1 MTTSYEHF
9 HEGEVAVHAAW
20 GTDTEAYEQQSRQ
33 MMRPEVNPQEHV
45 FIEGLSFSMA
55 GTIDDEGR
63 PWASPLLSGGDPLF
77 RVASPTTISIDAQ
90 PVEGDPM
97 RANIA
102 DNAELGV
109 LFFSTETR
117 RRAKS
122 IGQASIAE
130 NGTIAYQMTRL
141 FGICPK
147 YIFKRLHQPA
157 AQTPS
162 LAPETRTALN
172 DEDRLQLQHSDTA
185 FFASFSPHG
194 ADVTHRGGSPG
205 FIEVVGPDELEI
217 PDYFGNGMYNTLGN
231 LRLDD
236 RLGLTAVD
244 FTTGRNLQLTGRATV
259 RSTGLSLPHPERS
272 VSLTIDDVRVSWAPI
287 GQWVDIEPSRYS
299 PKI

>member
-1 MTTSYEHF
+1 MTTYEHF
-9 HEGEVAVHAAW
+9 HAGEVAVHADW
-20 GTDTEAYEQQSRQ
+20 GTDTAAYEDQSRQ

-45 FIEGLSFSMA
+45 FIEDLTFSMA
-55 GTIDDEGR
+55 GTIDTQGR
-63 PWASPLLSGGDPLF
+63 PWASPLFSGGEPLF
-77 RVASPTTISIDAQ
+77 RVTNPTTVSIDAL
-90 PVEGDPM
+90 PVDGDLM

-102 DNAELGV
+102 DNTELSV

-122 IGQASIAE
+122 IGHGSIT
-130 NGTIAYQMTRL
+130 NSGTISYEMTRL

-147 YIFKRLHQPA
+147 YIFKRIHQPA
-157 AQTPS
+157 LQTS
-162 LAPETRTALN
+162 LPEPETRTAL
-172 DEDRLQLQHSDTA
+172 DEQDRLQLRSSDTA

-236 RLGLTAVD
+236 RLALTAVD
-244 FTTGRNLQLTGRATV
+244 LTTGRNLQLTGRASV
-259 RSTGLSLPHPERS
+259 RKTGLTLPNPERS
-272 VSLTIDDVRVSWAPI
+272 VSLKIDDVRVSWVSV
-287 GQWVDIEPSRYS
+287 GQWVDVEPSRYS

>member
-1 MTTSYEHF
+1 MTTYEHF
-9 HEGEVAVHAAW
+9 HEGEVAMHADW
-20 GTDTEAYEQQSRQ
+20 GTDTEAYERQSRQ
-33 MMRPEVNPQEHV
+33 MMRPEVNPHEHV
-45 FIEGLSFSMA
+45 FIEELSFSMA
-55 GTIDDEGR
+55 GTIDAQGR

-77 RVASPTTISIDAQ
+77 RVTSPTTISIDAL
-90 PVEGDPM
+90 PIDGDPM

-109 LFFSTETR
+109 LFFSMETR

-122 IGQASIAE
+122 IGQASITE
-130 NGTIAYQMTRL
+130 NDSIDYRMTRL

-157 AQTPS
+157 PQTPA
-162 LAPETRTALN
+162 LAPETRSALTN
-172 DEDRLQLQHSDTA
+172 EDRLQLQRSDTA

-205 FIEVVGPDELEI
+205 FIEVVSPDELEI

-259 RSTGLSLPHPERS
+259 RSTGLSLPEPERS
-272 VSLTIDDVRVSWAPI
+272 VSLKIDDVKVSWASV
-287 GQWVDIEPSRYS
+287 GQWVDVEPSRYS

>member
-1 MTTSYEHF
+1 MTTYEHF
-9 HEGEVAVHAAW
+9 HEGEVAVHADW
-20 GTDTEAYEQQSRQ
+20 GTNTEAYEQQSRQ
-33 MMRPEVNPQEHV
+33 MMRPEVNPHEHV
-45 FIEGLSFSMA
+45 FIEELSFSMA
-55 GTIDDEGR
+55 GTLDAQGR

-77 RVASPTTISIDAQ
+77 RVTSPTTISIDAL
-90 PVEGDPM
+90 PIDGDPM
-97 RANIA
+97 LANIA

-109 LFFSTETR
+109 LFFSPETR

-122 IGQASIAE
+122 IGQASITE
-130 NGTIAYQMTRL
+130 SDTINYQMTRL

-157 AQTPS
+157 AQSPA
-162 LAPETRTALN
+162 LAPETRSALT
-172 DEDRLQLQHSDTA
+172 DVDRLQLQRSDTA

-244 FTTGRNLQLTGRATV
+244 FTTGRSLQLTGRATV
-259 RSTGLSLPHPERS
+259 RSTGLSLPEPERS
-272 VSLTIDDVRVSWAPI
+272 VSLKIDDVRVSWASV
-287 GQWVDIEPSRYS
+287 GQWVDVEPSRYS